1 LIGESESVALSCAFS
16 SDFVGGPDISNGLN
30 LGRGSKRNVRRI
42 RWNYREILSFVVLM
56 IVMSFLAVVVSVWF
70 EAHHTD

>member
-1 LIGESESVALSCAFS
+1 V
-16 SDFVGGPDISNGLN
+16 SNVLK

-42 RWNYREILSFVVLM
+42 RWNRREIVSLILLFLL
-56 IVMSFLAVVVSVWF
+56 MSFLAVVVSVWF